1 MDACYLISFRCIF
14 CLPKLRCQM
23 ASMVS
28 MEQKTAPSS
37 QVFAP
42 HQSRDPPSRVK
53 ASVSTSQ
60 VNRCWPSAARLLL
73 RPLDYENV
81 SFRRNICEL
90 FHSKRGFLVE
100 MSTEC
105 VLQNT
110 ALTEKNTCLYFER
123 QKTLEIL
130 HHRNGHWLF
139 TRMMSN

>member
-42 HQSRDPPSRVK
+42 HQSPDPPSRVK
-53 ASVSTSQ
+53 
-60 VNRCWPSAARLLL
+60 RCRPSAARLLL

-110 ALTEKNTCLYFER
+110 GLTEKNTCLYFER